1 MKYKVHLHTVGKAL
15 IAWFNDYTLGK
26 SGQIVNPKI
35 YEGRPHKA
43 QLKSVSNLHN
53 SIQAH
58 LCLRIY

>member
-35 YEGRPHKA
+35 YEG
-43 QLKSVSNLHN
+43 
-53 SIQAH
+53 
-58 LCLRIY
+58 